1 MKTINPLKLLFCI
14 NQTLTNDYEEIANF
28 IKIFAFLKAKF
39 MPKNIFIPIFLIL
52 LTFQVHSQQKYTLSG
67 LISDGRNKETLI
79 GVSLY
84 IEETKTGL
92 TTNEYGFYSITLPK
106 GSYTL
111 SISYVGYKTLTETI
125 NLTQDTRKNFFIS
138 ESSQQLDEVVI
149 IQNNKRVDVR
159 KPEMSVNK
167 LTIQEIKE
175 MPVIFGEVDVIK
187 SILTLPGVT
196 NAGEGQ
202 SGFNVRGGGADQNL
216 VLLDEATIYNS
227 SHLFG
232 LFSVFNPDAIKD
244 LKLYKGGIPAR
255 YGGRLSSILDIY
267 QKEGN
272 KDSFHMNGG
281 IGLISSRILAEGPIV
296 KDKGSFVLAG
306 RGSYA
311 HLFLKLV
318 DNPNSAYF
326 YDLNTKLSYSIN
338 EKNNI
343 YLSGYFGRDVFQL
356 NNNFVNT
363 YGNTV
368 INFRWNHLF
377 SDKLFSNMSLIYSDY
392 YYGLRLDFIG
402 FNWDSGIKNYNFKYD
417 FKHYLTDKFKLT
429 YGLQSNYYDFNPGKI
444 EPTNEESGINADQL
458 DKKYAMENAFYA
470 DAEHQIS
477 KNITLSYGIRV
488 SNFLRLG
495 QQTLNTYAN
504 NQPVTFNSE
513 FQIYESAEPIGTVS
527 YGKNKTIA
535 HFENL
540 EPRFAIAYTLNDDQS
555 IKASYNRMSQYL
567 HLISNTQSP
576 TPLDVWAPSDQY
588 LKPQILDQVALGYF
602 RNLSDDVYSLEVETF
617 FKKIKNRVD
626 YIDGANLIANEAIE
640 RVVLNGKARA
650 YGLEVLFRKNSGRFK
665 GWVSYTLS
673 RTEQQVDGRTP
684 EETGINNGEWYRTG
698 FDKLHN
704 LAIVSNYK
712 LNEKWRFSSNF
723 ILQTGQ
729 PVTFPTGQY
738 EYQGITVPIFSSRN
752 ENNLPMYHRLDV
764 SATLTPTKNKGRKW
778 QSEWVFGIY
787 NIYNRM
793 NSASITFR
801 QNQETG
807 SNEAIRLSIFGIVPS
822 ATYNIKF

>member
-1 MKTINPLKLLFCI
+1 MQKRIILFIVLIISTITFS
-14 NQTLTNDYEEIANF
+14 QE
-28 IKIFAFLKAKF
+28 KF
-39 MPKNIFIPIFLIL
+39 
-52 LTFQVHSQQKYTLSG
+52 TLSG
-67 LISDGRNKETLI
+67 SISDIKTKETLI
-79 GVSLY
+79 GVNVFIL
-84 IEETKTGL
+84 ETKTGI

-106 GSYTL
+106 GEYTI
-111 SISYVGYKTLTETI
+111 SISYVGYQVIEEKVSLNSNI
-125 NLTQDTRKNFFIS
+125 KKNILIT
-138 ESSQQLDEVVI
+138 ESSQLLKEVVI
-149 IQNNKRVDVR
+149 VDHKKRVDIR

-175 MPVIFGEVDVIK
+175 MPVIFGEVDIIK

-255 YGGRLSSILDIY
+255 YGGRLSSVLDIY

-272 KDSFHMNGG
+272 KNDFHMNGG

-296 KDKGSFVLAG
+296 KEKGSFVVAG
-306 RGSYA
+306 RASYA

-318 DNPNSAYF
+318 NNPNLAYF
-326 YDLNTKLSYSIN
+326 YDLNTKLSYSLN

-356 NNNFVNT
+356 NDSFVNT

-377 SDKLFSNMSLIYSDY
+377 SEKLFSNLSMIYSDY
-392 YYGLRLDFIG
+392 YYGLNLDLIG
-402 FNWDSGIKNYNFKYD
+402 FNWDSGIKNYNLKYD
-417 FKHYLTDKFKLT
+417 FKHYLSDKLKLT
-429 YGLQSNYYDFNPGKI
+429 YGINSNYYDFNPGKI
-444 EPTNEESGINADQL
+444 EPTRADSGINEDQL
-458 DKKYAMENAFYA
+458 DKKYALENAFYI

-477 KNITLSYGIRV
+477 EKIAISYGVRV
-488 SNFLRLG
+488 SSFLRLG
-495 QQTLNTYAN
+495 NQTLNTYAN
-504 NQPVTFNSE
+504 NQPVIFNPD
-513 FQIYESAEPIGTVS
+513 FQIYESAEPIGTVN
-527 YGKNKTIA
+527 YGKNETIA
-535 HFENL
+535 KFENL
-540 EPRFAIAYTLNDDQS
+540 EPRLAISYTFNENQS

-576 TPLDVWAPSDQY
+576 TPLDVWAPSDNY
-588 LKPQILDQVALGYF
+588 LKPQLLDQVALGYF
-602 RNLSDDVYSLEVETF
+602 QNLKDDEYSLELETF

-640 RVVLNGKARA
+640 RVVLNGQARA
-650 YGLEVLFRKNSGRFK
+650 YGLEVLFRKNTGRFK
-665 GWVSYTLS
+665 GWLSYTLS
-673 RTEQQVDGRTP
+673 RTEQKVEGRTAI
-684 EETGINNGEWYRTG
+684 ETGINNGDWYKTG

-704 LAIVSNYK
+704 LAVVANYK
-712 LNEKWRFSSNF
+712 WTEKWRFSANLIF
-723 ILQTGQ
+723 QTGQ
-729 PVTFPTGQY
+729 PVTFPDGQY
-738 EYQGITVPIFSSRN
+738 EYEGITVPNFSSRN
-752 ENNLPMYHRLDV
+752 ENNLPSYHRLDV
-764 SATLTPTKNKGRKW
+764 SATLTPHKNKKRKW
-778 QSEWVFGIY
+778 QAEWVFGIY
-787 NIYNRM
+787 NLYNRM
-793 NSASITFR
+793 NAASITFR
-801 QNQETG
+801 QNDETA